1 MATSSA
7 GGVFLDANGNALT
20 GSSLTIPA
28 GAASATFEYQDS
40 QPGSPTLTV
49 SATGFGSATQQE
61 TVLPAAISDTP
72 STNIVV
78 GRTLSA
84 YFTGQVQNN
93 QETIT
98 YTVYNES
105 ADSETGVLLTDT
117 LAAGVTLVSASQQ
130 PDQSGQ
136 NLAWSLGTIQGY

>member
-1 MATSSA
+1 M
-7 GGVFLDANGNALT
+7 
-20 GSSLTIPA
+20 LTIS
-28 GAASATFEYQDS
+28 AA
-40 QPGSPTLTV
+40 
-49 SATGFGSATQQE
+49 GFGSISQQE
-61 TVLPAAISDTP
+61 IVLPAPISATP

-84 YFTGQVQNN
+84 YFTGDVQNN

-105 ADSETGVLLTDT
+105 ANPESGVLLTDT
-117 LAAGVTLVSASQQ
+117 LAAGVTLVNASQQ

-136 NLAWSLGTIQGY
+136 HLAWSLGTIQGYDRASVTITVSLSSSSILQLDAGARLMPRSTPWRSRTRPPRPR